1 MKIFKELAVNSTEK
15 NSVNPN
21 ETDNIVIT
29 DMYLLFHYLPERLKK
44 RIKLAQWFSQPGP
57 QISPFRMPWEFVRN
71 ADLGAPLHSH

>member
-29 DMYLLFHYLPERLKK
+29 DMYLLFHYLSERLKK
-44 RIKLAQWFSQPGP
+44 RIKLAQVLTAW
-57 QISPFRMPWEFVRN
+57 SPDKHLQD
-71 ADLGAPLHSH
+71 ALGIC